1 MSSSMDYKKQALEL
15 LEKHIKNKNLIKH
28 NLAAAALMRGLAE
41 YFNQEDEKEI
51 WELAGLVHD
60 LDWEITADNPKSH
73 AKVGAEILA
82 KEGFPEEVVRAVR
95 RHNFMADVEPPE
107 TLMEKA
113 LYYGEEITGLVV
125 ATALVLPS
133 KKLADVTAENILNR
147 FKEKDFARGVNRE
160 LLSQAPEKLGISLEQ
175 LANIAVKSMQKIHQD
190 LGL

>member
-1 MSSSMDYKKQALEL
+1 MDYRKRAYL
-15 LEKHIKNKNLIKH
+15 LLKEHIQNKNLIKH
-28 NLAAAALMRGLAE
+28 NLAAAALMKGLAK
-41 YFNQEDEKEI
+41 YFCEEDKKDL

-60 LDWEITADNPKSH
+60 LDWEMTANDLKSH
-73 AKVGAEILA
+73 GRVGAEILA

-113 LYYGEEITGLVV
+113 LYYCEEITGLVV

-133 KKLADVTAENILNR
+133 KKLADVTAENVLNR
-147 FKEKDFARGVNRE
+147 FKEKNFAKGVNRE
-160 LLSQAPEKLGISLEQ
+160 LLGQVSERLGISLEQ
-175 LANIAVKSMQKIHQD
+175 LAEIAVKSMQAIHQD

>member
-1 MSSSMDYKKQALEL
+1 MDYKDYKKQALEL

-60 LDWEITADNPKSH
+60 LDWEMTADNPKSH

-125 ATALVLPS
+125 AAALVLPS